1 MLRNSQSAVR
11 LGQDSLETPEVV
23 EPKEMEMTKVLYQL
37 GEHIK
42 EGQDVNRRLMTKIEK
57 MDLER

>member
-11 LGQDSLETPEVV
+11 LGQEAFETPEVL

-42 EGQDVNRRLMTKIEK
+42 EGQDVNRRLMNKIEK
-57 MDLER
+57 MDL